1 MEEKIKTME
10 IDIHKKN
17 EKIGKLE
24 NEIENMH
31 LLFSEQKQT
40 MSKLN
45 KKLNILKEKEKL
57 LLDLEIK
64 FDILEKKVD
73 KINTVEAHDEIEIVK
88 DNASSEASS
97 EPSEDLKRKVC
108 DFVAKNKFGL
118 KIHFHKK
125 HSSAKFKCFTCDFTC
140 ENYSDLDEHNN
151 KYYYSHRVTLNKYH
165 EKYILDEF
173 QKVDQDGLLIT
184 ELQIGK

>member
-1 MEEKIKTME
+1 ME
-10 IDIHKKN
+10 IDIQKKN
-17 EKIGKLE
+17 EKIVKLE

-45 KKLNILKEKEKL
+45 KKLNKKEKS

-64 FDILEKKVD
+64 LDILEKKVD

-97 EPSEDLKRKVC
+97 ELSEDLKCKVC
-108 DFVAKNKFGL
+108 DFKAKNRFGL
-118 KIHFHKK
+118 KIRFHKK
-125 HSSAKFKCFTCDFTC
+125 HLSAKFKCFTCDFSQC
-140 ENYSDLDEHNN
+140 EVLP
-151 KYYYSHRVTLNKYH
+151 
-165 EKYILDEF
+165 
-173 QKVDQDGLLIT
+173 
-184 ELQIGK
+184 